1 MSLNFRFASSLIV
14 ILFSLSCGS
23 DNLLKYTGSRDT
35 DQARYEAARK
45 YINDQDFDSAVEELE
60 KITSGFRNDP
70 DFVQA
75 LAGAY
80 AGKCGL
86 TNFLDF
92 SAAVGGVTANT
103 PMETLMGA
111 FTSIASLSP
120 TDCYNAQVALETK
133 YGTNPAS
140 RSDDVN
146 FFLALIGMA
155 RVGTQLRD
163 SADNNADAAIDAT
176 FVSACTN
183 DAANLQDSEVRLIG
197 SGLGLLIQNIAIV
210 TANIAGSDALT
221 DLATLAGVCGAA
233 CTITDPAVASWNA
246 ADLNLMR
253 DMIETD
259 TFGIMGCNNM
269 DPTTCCP

>member
-1 MSLNFRFASSLIV
+1 MSLSFRFVSSLVV

-45 YINDQDFDSAVEELE
+45 FINDQDFASAVTELE
-60 KITSGFRNDP
+60 KITSGFRDDP
-70 DFVQA
+70 KFVQT

-92 SAAVGGVTANT
+92 SAAIGGVSANT

-111 FTSIASLSP
+111 FTATPSLSP
-120 TDCYNAQVALETK
+120 NDCYNAQVALETK
-133 YGTNPAS
+133 YGTNSAS

-155 RVGTQLRD
+155 RLGTQLRE
-163 SADNNADAAIDAT
+163 SADNDANGAIDGT
-176 FVSACTN
+176 FASACTN
-183 DAANLQDSEVRLIG
+183 NATNLLDSEVRLIG
-197 SGLGLLIQNIAIV
+197 SGLGLLIQNIAVV

-221 DLATLAGVCGAA
+221 DLALLAGVCGAA